1 MRWEDGLPNEKKP
14 NEPIRV
20 TDKRIFTADGD
31 LKDEYRNQVKPAAP
45 DKRNQPETKRSE
57 PGTSSASQS
66 ENSQPRNDQKPDQRF
81 LMLLDLVAANLSNA
95 LEMAR
100 RGTPEGREASN
111 QLIDILDVI
120 EQKTKGNLASEEVQ
134 SLRALTGEAKLR
146 FVQLTKDIKV

>member
-1 MRWEDGLPNEKKP
+1 MPNEKKP

-31 LKDEYRNQVKPAAP
+31 LKDEYRGQVTPVAHDPRKAPEPRPASAP
-45 DKRNQPETKRSE
+45 SPEPPK
-57 PGTSSASQS
+57 
-66 ENSQPRNDQKPDQRF
+66 DVKPDQRF

-95 LEMAR
+95 LELAR
-100 RGTPEGREASN
+100 RGAPEGREASN

-120 EQKTKGNLASEEVQ
+120 EQKTRGNLASEETQ

-146 FVQLTKDIKV
+146 FVQLTKDLKV

>member
-1 MRWEDGLPNEKKP
+1 LPNEKKP

-31 LKDEYRNQVKPAAP
+31 LKDEYRNQVRAVEADPRK
-45 DKRNQPETKRSE
+45 QPEPKSAE
-57 PGTSSASQS
+57 PGQSSVPPPDPKTSI
-66 ENSQPRNDQKPDQRF
+66 KPDQRF

-95 LEMAR
+95 LELAR
-100 RGTPEGREASN
+100 RGAPEGRDASS

-120 EQKTKGNLASEEVQ
+120 EEKTKNNLASEETQ

-146 FVQLTKDIKV
+146 FVQLTKDLKV

>member
-1 MRWEDGLPNEKKP
+1 VRRWEDGLPNETKP

-31 LKDEYRNQVKPAAP
+31 LKDEYRDQVKPADP
-45 DKRNQPETKRSE
+45 DQQKRPETESSE
-57 PGTSSASQS
+57 GSVASQVTS
-66 ENSQPRNDQKPDQRF
+66 DPPQKDIKPDQRF

-100 RGTPEGREASN
+100 RGAPEGREASN

-120 EQKTKGNLASEEVQ
+120 DEKTAGNLAAEEAQ